1 MWYDVVI
8 GDFVN
13 IFNEYINNMNGIL
26 IEMAN
31 LSPKR
36 TGLKV
41 RIWAESRGV
50 ERNKPDNSPRV
61 ILQLGDKSMS
71 ISIEPKPKILAKSR
85 NIKKSDLS
93 SFNDAILYIGR
104 NSDLFLKHYNDTSD
118 EFDDEDLF
126 LALRERGEYKI

>member
-1 MWYDVVI
+1 M
-8 GDFVN
+8 N
-13 IFNEYINNMNGIL
+13 IFNEYIDNMNDIL

-61 ILQLGDKSMS
+61 KLQLGDKSMS

-85 NIKKSDLS
+85 NIKKGDLS
-93 SFNDAILYIGR
+93 SFSDAILYVGR

-126 LALRERGEYKI
+126 LALKERGDYKI

>member
-1 MWYDVVI
+1 M
-8 GDFVN
+8 N
-13 IFNEYINNMNGIL
+13 IFNEYIDNMNDIL

-61 ILQLGDKSMS
+61 KLQLGDKSMS
-71 ISIEPKPKILAKSR
+71 ISIEPSPKILAKSR
-85 NIKKSDLS
+85 NIKKGDLS
-93 SFNDAILYIGR
+93 SFNDVILYVGR

-126 LALRERGEYKI
+126 LALKERGDYKI

>member
-13 IFNEYINNMNGIL
+13 IFNEYINNMNDIL

-50 ERNKPDNSPRV
+50 ERNKSDNSPKV

-93 SFNDAILYIGR
+93 SFNDAILYVGR

-126 LALRERGEYKI
+126 LALKERGEYKI